1 MKCSRCGEECKVGQ
15 TFCLKCGTPIQIEP
29 DINEFES
36 EIADN
41 VGKLLKDD
49 KSDKTLEIWLGKI
62 SLSDAILVGTLTS
75 SPIVFKTRRRYDELL
90 T

>member
-49 KSDKTLEIWLGKI
+49 KSDKTLEDLQLKYLFSRLRG
-62 SLSDAILVGTLTS
+62 A
-75 SPIVFKTRRRYDELL
+75 RYYK
-90 T
+90 